1 MMRSRGPCSTCRLC
15 SAIAAAGALAAAPQ
29 PVRADD
35 SDGVDVLDDEH
46 APSAGTHSAEAGA
59 FLISALSPRSEGRRG
74 LVTVSGGWDRA
85 RDGAIYDTTIEANLL
100 GPLSLSAG
108 ALHDGPGTSAS
119 THFEL
124 RLDALHQARHGLDL
138 AIAGG
143 YTDAGLNTVPAAV
156 LRLAVGRNVGA
167 SYLLANVVYDHGL
180 EEGERSGELRLAA
193 LYPVARAVHI
203 GIDSRLQI
211 DLERDSDEPS
221 GEVDW
226 DWRSGLVASYAWNQF
241 VFTGGGG
248 ISALRLR
255 SGGPTAVGPVVTAG
269 LGTVF

>member
-15 SAIAAAGALAAAPQ
+15 AAAIAAGALAAAPR
-29 PVRADD
+29 PVCADGSDDVD
-35 SDGVDVLDDEH
+35 SLDGEH
-46 APSAGTHSAEAGA
+46 GPSSAPRSAEAGA
-59 FLISALSPRSEGRRG
+59 FLISALSPRSDGRRG
-74 LVTVSGGWDRA
+74 LVTVAAGWDRA
-85 RDGAIYDTTIEANLL
+85 RGGAIYDTTIEANLL

-119 THFEL
+119 THVEL
-124 RLDALHQARHGLDL
+124 RLDALHQASHGLDL

-156 LRLAVGRNVGA
+156 LKLAVGRNVGA

-180 EEGERSGELRLAA
+180 EDGERSGELRLAA
-193 LYPVARAVHI
+193 LYPVARAAHI

-211 DLERDSDEPS
+211 DLERDNSEPA

-255 SGGPTAVGPVVTAG
+255 SGGPMEVGPVVTAG
-269 LGTVF
+269 VGTVF